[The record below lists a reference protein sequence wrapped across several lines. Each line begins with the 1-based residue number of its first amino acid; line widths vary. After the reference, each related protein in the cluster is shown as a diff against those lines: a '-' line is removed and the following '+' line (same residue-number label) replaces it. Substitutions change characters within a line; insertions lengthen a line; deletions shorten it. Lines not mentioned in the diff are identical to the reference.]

1 MENQLNYVKSI
12 LLGQLLLEANDQLK
26 GTNRYKQNV
35 KNQVNKVNELLEPIA
50 KAEFDKLY
58 SVDPE
63 MVTNILN
70 KIEALIDKI
79 KGGSI
84 DDLVMIDAVIDKYMA
99 NKEKHGDAGLKS
111 TANIGDKLGHK
122 VFSVDIKKF
131 EKIDLTRY

>member
-50 KAEFDKLY
+50 KSEFDKLY

-79 KGGSI
+79 KCGSI
-84 DDLVMIDAVIDKYMA
+84 DDLVMIDAVIDKYMQ
-99 NKEKHGDAGLKS
+99 NKEWFAKHGDAEFLKL
-111 TANIGDKLGHK
+111 D
-122 VFSVDIKKF
+122 
-131 EKIDLTRY
+131 